1 VETVNLTFSQLITA
15 VSRLSSP
22 EKKEILNLL
31 ESEELQLN
39 NKQQT
44 IIRERQEGYLKGKM
58 EIHSLEDIKKRFDFK
73 D

>member
-1 VETVNLTFSQLITA
+1 VETVNLTFSQLITD

-44 IIRERQEGYLKGKM
+44 IIRERQEAYLTGKM

>member
-1 VETVNLTFSQLITA
+1 METVNLTFSQLITD

-44 IIRERQEGYLKGKM
+44 IIRERQEPYLKGKM

>member
-1 VETVNLTFSQLITA
+1 
-15 VSRLSSP
+15 
-22 EKKEILNLL
+22 LNLL

-44 IIRERQEGYLKGKM
+44 IIRERQEPYLTGKM

>member
-1 VETVNLTFSQLITA
+1 METVNLTFSQLITD

-44 IIRERQEGYLKGKM
+44 IIRERQEAYLTGKM

>member
-1 VETVNLTFSQLITA
+1 VEKVNLTFSQLITA

-44 IIRERQEGYLKGKM
+44 IIRERQ
-58 EIHSLEDIKKRFDFK
+58 
-73 D
+73 